1 MNTIDDYRDQINNYI
16 DNLRKQKE
24 FEHLEISIKGFV
36 TDSTKDKISIESN
49 AYIGIRNSLTVDT
62 MILNYLTDLFK
73 DYNGEEKYLFRV
85 KYTDLSK
92 KKNKNKSNDKN
103 IDNEVVEHFL
113 VEQPKHKLSS
123 MVLSEDKWNELNK
136 AIASVK
142 NSPKVYKEWGF
153 EEIDPAS
160 KTILCFYG
168 VPGTG
173 KTKCAHGI
181 AEKLNKQ
188 ILCASYADIQSQ
200 YVGVGP
206 KNLRNIFKQAEEND
220 AVLFFDE
227 ADSFLRKR
235 SSDSSSSASMHYN
248 SMTNEMMKHLENF
261 NGLVIFATNLT
272 ENIDEAFMTRI
283 TAAIEFVVPDTAG
296 RADLIKKH
304 IPSKCPLA
312 KPFGDDDYL
321 NLSNKCEGFVGRD
334 IRNAIKN
341 ILSNAAENGLMELSI
356 KEFEEGF
363 EQYKDSKN
371 SLNESVKGKKG
382 NTSIKEQ
389 IEWNT
394 ANYSVL
400 GICTYMAWYDGDET
414 ESEANKLKQIAK
426 LLNRD
431 KLIITK
437 LSDLP
442 SLDELAEKIRIK
454 KQKIETA
461 CHAASVLSVT
471 ENEDGNI
478 DMLTKLCSLL
488 NLENE
493 EAEIIEKYYQI
504 EKERQTLFAKLESIQ
519 EKKMDD
525 AK

>member
-49 AYIGIRNSLTVDT
+49 ACIGIRNSLTVDT
-62 MILNYLTDLFK
+62 LISNYLTDLLK
-73 DYNGEEKYLFRV
+73 DYKGKEKYLFSI

-92 KKNKNKSNDKN
+92 KKNKSNGKY
-103 IDNEVVEHFL
+103 IDNEIVEVFFI
-113 VEQPKHKLSS
+113 EQPKYKLSS
-123 MVLSEDKWNELNK
+123 MVLTENKWDELNK

-142 NSPKVYKEWGF
+142 NSTKVYKEWGF
-153 EEIDPAS
+153 EEIDPVN

-188 ILCASYADIQSQ
+188 ILCASYSDIQSQ

-283 TAAIEFVVPDTAG
+283 TASIEFVVPDTAG
-296 RADLIKKH
+296 RAELIKKH

-312 KPFGDDDYL
+312 KPFDDEDYL

-341 ILSNAAENGLMELSI
+341 ILSNAAEIGLMEISI

-363 EQYKDSKN
+363 EYYKSGIN
-371 SLNESVKGKKG
+371 SLNESIKGKAGDK
-382 NTSIKEQ
+382 SVHEQ
-389 IEWNT
+389 IEWHT

-414 ESEANKLKQIAK
+414 ESEATRLKQIAK

-493 EAEIIEKYYQI
+493 ETEIIEKYYHL
-504 EKERQTLFAKLESIQ
+504 EKEKQTLFVELESVQ
-519 EKKMDD
+519 GKEMDD
-525 AK
+525 SK